1 MSDSPSRVIVL
12 EAVVAERERQEN
24 RYGMQNHANN
34 FWNVIA
40 SKKLG
45 DVAHQ
50 IQEQSDSSLFI
61 EVVQTCAVY
70 FAWAEAIH
78 LNNKDK
84 WKF

>member
-12 EAVVAERERQEN
+12 EAVVAERDRQEK

-40 SKKLG
+40 SKKVG

-78 LNNKDK
+78 INNKDK

>member
-12 EAVVAERERQEN
+12 EALVAERERQEQ

-40 SKKLG
+40 SKKVG

-50 IQEQSDSSLFI
+50 IQEQNDSSLFI

>member
-1 MSDSPSRVIVL
+1 MKHYLPTVDLNSYFLIV
-12 EAVVAERERQEN
+12 
-24 RYGMQNHANN
+24 
-34 FWNVIA
+34 
-40 SKKLG
+40 G

-50 IQEQSDSSLFI
+50 IQEQSDSALFI

-78 LNNKDK
+78 LNNRDK

>member
-1 MSDSPSRVIVL
+1 MADTPSRVIVL
-12 EAVVAERERQEN
+12 EAVVAERDRQEI
-24 RYGMQNHANN
+24 RYGMQNHANQ

-40 SKKLG
+40 SKKVG

-50 IQEQSDSSLFI
+50 IQEQSDSALFI

-78 LNNKDK
+78 LNNRDK

>member
-12 EAVVAERERQEN
+12 EAVVAERDRQET
-24 RYGMQNHANN
+24 RYGMQNHANQ

-40 SKKLG
+40 SKKVC
-45 DVAHQ
+45 DVAHL
-50 IQEQSDSSLFI
+50 IQEQCDSALFI

-70 FAWAEAIH
+70 FAWAEALH

>member
-12 EAVVAERERQEN
+12 EALVAERERQEQ

-40 SKKLG
+40 SKKLA

-50 IQEQSDSSLFI
+50 IQEQNHSSLFI